1 MRAAQDGSVGMM
13 LMFQGLLRLFADP
26 RLQKGVAG
34 YWLIPETPETA
45 GILAE
50 QRAFERASQAVI
62 AECLKKGVAA
72 GQFDLGDDLDDMARA
87 IISIIEAIVL
97 PMRHQTP
104 EQIRPQVGVLARTLL
119 KAYAKDDTLR
129 RLVEAL

>member
-1 MRAAQDGSVGMM
+1 
-13 LMFQGLLRLFADP
+13 
-26 RLQKGVAG
+26 
-34 YWLIPETPETA
+34 
-45 GILAE
+45 
-50 QRAFERASQAVI
+50 VI